1 MEPQSPP
8 GQQCL
13 FCQIASGAV
22 PSRKLYE
29 DDQVVAVLDIKPAAP
44 GHILILPKQHVAMMP
59 QLRPET
65 LARISVAVKVLS
77 KALLQTHEFQSTTLF
92 VANGGAA
99 GQRVPHL
106 LIHLIPRQPKDCIPL
121 QLEEQDVEEGFLSKL
136 REKLIGTKAAEKKRD
151 VPKKKDDDDGGE
163 EPPEEKPAEEEKEE
177 EKGEGGDDGGEAI
190 PGGSKADL
198 DLIESLFG

>member
-1 MEPQSPP
+1 MEPQSQP

-13 FCQIASGAV
+13 FCQIASGAM

-29 DDQVVAVLDIKPAAP
+29 DDQVMAMLDIHPAAP

-77 KALLQTHEFQSTTLF
+77 KALLQAMQCQGTTVF
-92 VANGGAA
+92 MANGGAA

-106 LIHLIPRQPKDCIPL
+106 LVHLIPRQPKDGIPV
-121 QLEEQDVEEGFLSKL
+121 QLEEQDVEEGFLLKL
-136 REKLIGTKAAEKKRD
+136 REKLIGTQAAEKKRD
-151 VPKKKDDDDGGE
+151 IPKKKDDDEGGGE
-163 EPPEEKPAEEEKEE
+163 EPPEEKPTEPAEEEDAGDE
-177 EKGEGGDDGGEAI
+177 EGGNTL
-190 PGGSKADL
+190 PGGNKTDL

>member
-13 FCQIASGAV
+13 FCQIAAGAV

-44 GHILILPKQHVAMMP
+44 GHIIILPKQHVAMMP

-77 KALLQTHEFQSTTLF
+77 KALLQTHEFQGTTIF

-106 LIHLIPRQPKDCIPL
+106 LIHLIPRQPKDGIPL
-121 QLEEQDVEEGFLSKL
+121 QLDEQEVEEGFLAKL
-136 REKLIGTKAAEKKRD
+136 RDRLIGAQASEKKRD
-151 VPKKKDDDDGGE
+151 TPQKKDDDGDSDE
-163 EPPEEKPAEEEKEE
+163 EPPEEKPAGPAGEEDA
-177 EKGEGGDDGGEAI
+177 GDEGGGEPPA
-190 PGGSKADL
+190 GGSKADL